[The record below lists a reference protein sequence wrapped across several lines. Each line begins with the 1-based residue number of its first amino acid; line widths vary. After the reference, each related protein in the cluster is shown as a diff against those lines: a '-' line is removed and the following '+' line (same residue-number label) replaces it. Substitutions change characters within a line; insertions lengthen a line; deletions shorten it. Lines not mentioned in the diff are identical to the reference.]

1 MTDNNK
7 PSGTISKSRALATS
21 STIGLLIACLSPA
34 PAYAQAEELAF
45 APAESSAP
53 AGAVATD
60 AATEE
65 TTDEAPGDGGI
76 VVTGSRIARSGFT
89 APTPT
94 VVVGAQDLERA
105 AVTNPADLLN
115 RLPAFRA
122 STKPSVTTVSQSVG
136 ANYLDLRGLGV
147 TRTLTLVNSQR
158 YAPSS
163 ITGQVDLNLIPSI
176 MIERIDVVTGG
187 ASAAYGSDAVA
198 GVVNLIYKRDVEGLE
213 GVVSAGESAH
223 GDNKEINVGL
233 LWGTRFAD
241 GRGSF
246 LIGGQYVDNDGGKPL
261 GSRDWGS
268 LDWNIIPNPAATATN
283 GQPTRLLVS
292 GVRNS
297 NQAFGGLIRS
307 PAALAGT
314 QFLEGGVPAPFV
326 FGSLVGPTFMVGGS
340 GMNTQRLVLLQ
351 VPIERYSLTAR
362 GTFDFGS
369 DAKIAAEYSYGRQT
383 LTSVS
388 GQAQD
393 NALIIQRDNAF
404 LPASTRA
411 AMVAA
416 NAQTITIG
424 RRSLD
429 LFPDNSLSGAP
440 ISGSTT
446 LHRGLISIE
455 GRLGDSWKWEAYAQ
469 HGESTNI
476 QSIGLR
482 VRDNWARAIDAVA
495 NPANGQV
502 VCRATLSADAAV
514 RAAAEGCV
522 PFNIFGPYSRS
533 LAAAD
538 YVTDLGINELHYKQ
552 DVVAASI
559 QGEPFSIWGGPVSI
573 AFGAEYRRE
582 RARSTVDPISLV
594 KGFDL
599 LNFQPVNGVST
610 VKEVFLETIVPIVS
624 DESWARSLEFNGAI
638 RYTDYSLSG
647 GVTSWK
653 AGLTYVP
660 VDGIRFRAT
669 RSRDIRAPNLNE
681 LFSPLQGTLQTVLDP
696 ATNQSVPTQINT
708 GGNPTLRPEHA
719 DTLTLGVVLS
729 PSFLPGFQA
738 SVDYFDINIK
748 GAIATLAPADII
760 GRCVGGASGL
770 CSRVIR
776 DANGRLV
783 SIDQLFENLNSLH
796 NRGVDFELSYRR
808 PLSEIFPSTSGTL
821 GLRLIGTYTA
831 EASQDDGLVKIDLA
845 GDTGGR
851 RPGGFP
857 RWSGT
862 GILSYDNDVLSLS
875 AEARFISSG
884 KLDALGTPQNINV
897 NKVPSRTYIN
907 LSASYKLFQSKE
919 SGRRIELFGT
929 VNNLFDTDPPVA
941 VSPNAFP
948 TNAILFDTIGQSFTV
963 GVRFKL

>member
-1 MTDNNK
+1 MRTNTAINGGATMR
-7 PSGTISKSRALATS
+7 SAALAS
-21 STIGLLIACLSPA
+21 SSGLGLLLACLAAA
-34 PAYAQAEELAF
+34 PAHAQDVEASVASAAGVGQPADAQSVQAQEAEQ
-45 APAESSAP
+45 
-53 AGAVATD
+53 VV
-60 AATEE
+60 
-65 TTDEAPGDGGI
+65 GDDI
-76 VVTGSRIARSGFT
+76 IVTGSRIARGGFT

-94 VVVGAQDLERA
+94 TVVGAQDLERA
-105 AVTNPADLLN
+105 TVTNPADLLN

-122 STKPSVTTVSQSVG
+122 STKPSVTTVSQTVG

-147 TRTLTLVNSQR
+147 TRTLTLVNGQR

-163 ITGQVDLNLIPSI
+163 ITGQVDLNLIPTI
-176 MIERIDVVTGG
+176 MVERIDVVTGG

-198 GVVNLIYKRDVEGLE
+198 GVVNLIYKRDVKGLQ
-213 GVVSAGESAH
+213 GVVSAGESAY
-223 GDNKEINVGL
+223 GDNKELNVGL

-241 GRGSF
+241 DRGSF
-246 LIGGQYVDNDGGKPL
+246 MIGGQYVDNDGGKPL
-261 GSRDWGS
+261 GSRDWGR
-268 LDWNIIPNPAATATN
+268 LDWNIIPNPAATAAN
-283 GQPTRLLVS
+283 GLPTRLLAS

-297 NQAFGGLIRS
+297 NQAFGGLIRA

-326 FGSLVGPTFMVGGS
+326 FGSVVGPTFMVGGS

-351 VPIERYSLTAR
+351 VPIERYALTAR
-362 GTFDFGS
+362 STFDIGS
-369 DAKIAAEYSYGRQT
+369 DTKIAAEYSFGHST

-416 NAQTITIG
+416 NANTITVG

-440 ISGSTT
+440 ISGETT
-446 LHRGLISIE
+446 LHRGLVSIE
-455 GRLGDSWKWEAYAQ
+455 GRLGGSWKYDAYYQ
-469 HGESTNI
+469 HGESRNV
-476 QSIGLR
+476 QRIGLR
-482 VRDNWARAIDAVA
+482 IRDNWSRAIDAVV
-495 NPANGQV
+495 NPANGQI

-514 RAAAEGCV
+514 RNAAAGCV

-538 YVTDLGINELHYKQ
+538 YVSDNGVNTLKYKQ
-552 DVVAASI
+552 DAAAFTV
-559 QGEPFSIWGGPVSI
+559 QGEPFSIWGGPVSV

-582 RARSTVDPISLV
+582 SAQSTVDAISLV
-594 KGFDL
+594 KGYDL
-599 LNFQPVNGVST
+599 LNFQPISGVST
-610 VKEVFLETIVPIVS
+610 VKEVFVETIAPIAS
-624 DESWARSLEFNGAI
+624 DTSWAKSLEFNGAV

-660 VDGIRFRAT
+660 FEGVRFRAT

-708 GGNPTLRPEHA
+708 GGNATLKPEFA
-719 DTLTLGVVLS
+719 DTLTLGVVIS
-729 PSFLPGFQA
+729 PTFLPGFQL
-738 SVDYFDINIK
+738 SVDYFDIHIK
-748 GAIATLAPADII
+748 GAITTLAPADII
-760 GRCVGGASGL
+760 GRCVGGATDL

-776 DANGRLV
+776 DSTGRLV
-783 SIDQLFENLNSLH
+783 SIDQLFENLNGLR
-796 NRGVDFELSYRR
+796 NRGVDFELAYRR
-808 PLSEIFPSTSGTL
+808 PLSQISTSLPGTL
-821 GLRLIGTYTA
+821 GLRAIGTYTA

-862 GILSYDNDVLSLS
+862 GILSYDSNRLSVS
-875 AEARFISSG
+875 AEARFVSSG
-884 KLDALGTPQNINV
+884 KLDALGTPQNININRV
-897 NKVPSRTYIN
+897 ASRTYVN
-907 LSASYKLFQSKE
+907 LSASYKIIE
-919 SGRRIELFGT
+919 SDGKGRSLELFGS
-929 VNNLFDTDPPVA
+929 VNNLFNVDPPVA

-948 TNAILFDTIGQSFTV
+948 TNAILFDTIGQTFTA
-963 GVRFKL
+963 GLRFKL